1 MESVLTVRL
10 DGAVKEQGAAVM
22 QRCGYTP
29 SAAVRRL
36 FDYAVR
42 HDALPFEAQEKP
54 SREEIRR
61 RVAAFDACHTTG
73 PALSDDEVRAQR
85 LGGRY
90 GTDAR

>member
-42 HDALPFEAQEKP
+42 HVALPFEAQE
-54 SREEIRR
+54 
-61 RVAAFDACHTTG
+61 
-73 PALSDDEVRAQR
+73 
-85 LGGRY
+85 
-90 GTDAR
+90 

>member
-10 DGAVKEQGAAVM
+10 DGTVKEQGTAVM

-42 HDALPFEAQEKP
+42 HDSLPFGAQEKP
-54 SREEIRR
+54 SQEEIRR
-61 RVAAFDACHTTG
+61 RIAAFDACHTMG
-73 PALSDDEVRAQR
+73 PALSDEEIRARR
-85 LGGRY
+85 LEERY
-90 GTDAR
+90 GIDAR